1 MSALKK
7 AGGTVSLEPGGASD
21 ALLPFDMRSPSS
33 GDAGRHLKSMQ
44 ERTCTIGSTVDEF
57 FNDAPANEPKAKP
70 DTGSIAPR
78 DVCKGKPDRERIPR
92 ADLLPLFRRSTN

>member
-1 MSALKK
+1 M
-7 AGGTVSLEPGGASD
+7 GDD
-21 ALLPFDMRSPSS
+21 ATTRREFMRFLYR
-33 GDAGRHLKSMQ
+33 G
-44 ERTCTIGSTVDEF
+44 TIGSTVDEF

-92 ADLLPLFRRSTN
+92 ADLLPLSRRSTN